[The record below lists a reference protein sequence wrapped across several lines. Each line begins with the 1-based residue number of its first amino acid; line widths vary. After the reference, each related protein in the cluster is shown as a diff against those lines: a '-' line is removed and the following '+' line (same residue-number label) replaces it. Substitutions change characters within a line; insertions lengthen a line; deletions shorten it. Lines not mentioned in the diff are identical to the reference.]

1 MKNKSAFALIAASTF
16 IAHTAWALPSTR
28 DRVYTADQNS
38 NTISVFNP
46 ASNTLVGQI
55 RLGNPRPDVL
65 SPLYKGQI
73 NVHGMGF
80 SPDHKTLLAISN
92 GSNSVVFIDTA
103 TNKVKGTTYVGR
115 SPHEGFFTADGKEV
129 WVVVRGEDY
138 ISVIDPVTFKE
149 TRRIQTDLGP
159 GMVQFH
165 PAGKLAFV
173 VSSFTPMVDVIDV
186 ATHEVIKRIKVVS
199 PFSPFLQFTPDLSE
213 VWMTHKDVGKVTRID
228 TKTLEVTGVF
238 DTGFI
243 SNHLAFAN
251 INGKTLAYVTIGG
264 ENVVKVFTTDKEP
277 RLLASIATGAL
288 PHGIWASDDHSRIYV
303 GLENGD
309 GVDVIDTASNKVIA
323 HMAGGQAPQALVY
336 VSNVVESADGTNG
349 AANLVPRSNN
359 EPVNIGLKP
368 VSSEGRG
375 FVVLRNLGIVDALEV
390 ALFKLKPETVYTV
403 YLEGQGT
410 VLGRLKTDVKGATNS
425 TMIGPVR
432 EAVKTDAGIPAQRLI
447 IMEGNSTLNAGQAAL
462 VSMP

>member
-1 MKNKSAFALIAASTF
+1 MKNKSALALIAASTF
-16 IAHTAWALPSTR
+16 IAHTAWALPTAR

-46 ASNTLVGQI
+46 ASNTLIGQI

-138 ISVIDPVTFKE
+138 LSVIDPVTFKE

-199 PFSPFLQFTPDLSE
+199 PFSPFLQFTPDFSE

-238 DTGFI
+238 NTGFI

-251 INGKTLAYVTIGG
+251 IDGKTLAYVTIGG

-288 PHGIWASDDHSRIYV
+288 PHGIWASDDHSRMYV

-336 VSNVVESADGTNG
+336 VSNVVESGDGTNG

-368 VSSEGRG
+368 VIGDGRG
-375 FVVLRNLGIVDALEV
+375 FVVLRNLGIVDTLEV

-432 EAVKTDAGIPAQRLI
+432 EVVKTDEGVTAQRLI
-447 IMEGNSTLNAGQAAL
+447 IMEGNSALNVDLAAL
-462 VSMP
+462 VSVP